1 MPQIEDQDIEQRDTD
16 LIRVVEADHRA
27 FEAAFAEL
35 EASADEPV
43 GRKALVDHVIAELV
57 RHAVAQEQ
65 FVHPVIRKRLDD
77 GEAVVERELTAYADT
92 EQVMKALES
101 LTPADFDFEPLL
113 ARLVAGV
120 RAHIADEEAR
130 LLPRLAV
137 TCDAEELQ
145 DLGYKVMAAK
155 DFAPTRPHPHAPDST
170 PANLVTGPS
179 VGLIDHI
186 RDALTHREV

>member
-43 GRKALVDHVIAELV
+43 GRKALVDHVIAGLV

-77 GEAVVERELTAYADT
+77 GEAVVERELAAYAET
-92 EQVMKALES
+92 EQVMKALEA

-113 ARLVAGV
+113 ERLVAGV

-145 DLGYKVMAAK
+145 DLGYKVLAAK

-170 PANLVTGPS
+170 PANLVTGPG
-179 VGLIDHI
+179 VGL
-186 RDALTHREV
+186 